1 MKRLMDIA
9 KSFTIAIPFVWL
21 GMVTAISFVE
31 APLKFDAPG
40 VTVEIGIG
48 IGRIVFAALNKLEWI
63 MFTLWLLAIFISKV
77 SQVSFISLFV
87 IITLLSLQTFWLLPS
102 LSARIEMLQRGIQ
115 VAKSP
120 LHTYFIIAEIIKI
133 VCLLFSGLKCV
144 SQSIGETNQPKTF
157 WI

>member
-21 GMVTAISFVE
+21 GMVMAISFVE
-31 APLKFDAPG
+31 APLKFTAPG
-40 VTVEIGIG
+40 VTTEIGVS
-48 IGRIVFAALNKLEWI
+48 IGRIVFAALNKLEWV
-63 MFTLWLLAIFISKV
+63 MFTLWLLSIFISKV

-115 VAKSP
+115 LAESS
-120 LHTYFIIAEIIKI
+120 LHTYFIVAEITKI
-133 VCLLFSGLKCV
+133 CGLFFTGFNTI
-144 SQSIGETNQPKTF
+144 SQTLTQTNKPKTF
-157 WI
+157 QI

>member
-40 VTVEIGIG
+40 VTLEIGIG

-63 MFTLWLLAIFISKV
+63 MFTLWLLVNFYFK
-77 SQVSFISLFV
+77 SFSSFFYKPVCNNYSSL
-87 IITLLSLQTFWLLPS
+87 LQTFWLLPS

-115 VAKSP
+115 LAESS
-120 LHTYFIIAEIIKI
+120 LHTYFIVAEITKS
-133 VCLLFSGLKCV
+133 LRPF
-144 SQSIGETNQPKTF
+144 F
-157 WI
+157 YRF